1 MTAKVVVFA
10 VTLALTAPAAV
21 AQSRPSTTQMSC
33 GQAQA
38 TVARRGAAVLGTGG
52 DTYDRV
58 VRDASFCF
66 YGQRLRPVV
75 APTVDNPRCFVGS
88 RCFDESLD
96 PR

>member
-1 MTAKVVVFA
+1 MARRAVVIATTF
-10 VTLALTAPAAV
+10 ALTASAAI

-38 TVARRGAAVLGTGG
+38 TVAHSGAAVLGTGG
-52 DTYDRV
+52 GTYDRI

-75 APTVDNPRCFVGS
+75 APTRDNPRCFVGN